1 MYGLQLR
8 LPRYAVHIANAGV
21 TCRSQL
27 GSGVAQHSGGIHT
40 QSIGIR
46 IRIELKM
53 PSLGQIGQSPQLG
66 RNLE

>member
-8 LPRYAVHIANAGV
+8 LPRYAVHIANVGV

-40 QSIGIR
+40 ESIV
-46 IRIELKM
+46 
-53 PSLGQIGQSPQLG
+53 
-66 RNLE
+66 LEYE